1 MAFPSK
7 EKGRGV
13 FAALKASG
21 WESVRLVLS
30 QYWVRLIGLNL
41 LYLLCCLPVI
51 TIPAATCGLHRVI
64 LNMVRETR
72 YEGVFHGFFA
82 EFRTHFL
89 KRTVFGLLLL
99 LAPVSI
105 ACYPIIFGME
115 GSAVVIATTISVLLY
130 FCITKYFYPLL
141 VLLDVFLVTMFGTAL
156 SSCINFFLTT
166 DGQASAVGTIVS
178 AGYGFVCG
186 AYMPI
191 SSFGSGLQK
200 ALSFLPGTYGTALLR
215 NHMLRGVFAEM
226 SAQGFP
232 AAAIDAI
239 RDGLDCSLRF
249 FGAAVSQSAMYAV
262 LCGSVAAL
270 IGLRS
275 TRAMLLLARALY
287 LLEIPFFGFLLDCK
301 VTTAQ
306 CTIIAFLYDRC
317 RDCPPEEL
325 PEGQPHRFGGWP
337 LLTAAVAGVTLA
349 TGLMAVY
356 LYTLPQDDALLTAV
370 GGVTP
375 LVTFHRGDCTVAPEN
390 TLPAFRSAIL
400 KGGDRIELDV
410 QMTSDGV
417 VVVTHDSNLKRC
429 TGKNAK
435 VYDLTYAEVAQL
447 DAGRWFSSRFADTRI
462 PTLEQVLQLCR
473 GRIGLNVEI
482 KPSAA
487 TPALEAETVRLLREY
502 GFDSSNCVITS
513 QSYETLHKVKALA
526 PEYPTGYIL
535 ALGVGNYYD
544 LPDADFFSVETTFI
558 TSGMVNAVHLRG
570 KTVSAWTIDRE
581 KVATH
586 MLELGVDDLITD
598 KPDMV
603 QDLLARN
610 QQVDDSLI
618 DFRDLLNALLHPEQ
632 PADSSDDAEEAIT
645 DAVEDP
651 EEFVDA
657 A

>member
-1 MAFPSK
+1 MTEPYPSTEVESK
-7 EKGRGV
+7 LKHLFRSLTRAHRAYKDTRSHALTLLHRASAAVLTAVLVYKALTYLLFLPAMNGIWSLTLRCSPVNYLTNNNAHQIFTSPTILGGIVLIVLLAACWNLYGFSILLHGFELARRGETLRPVSLFVRSLGDIHHVLLPKNWPILLYCALLIPFTDV
-13 FAALKASG
+13 FVTYNYISQLAVPEYILG
-21 WESVRLVLS
+21 LVRAKPLYLVLFLLILGAAFLFTLL
-30 QYWVRLIGLNL
+30 WVLVLPLFTLERKSLWEAVQESAAHVRAQLPRLAGVLLRWNL
-41 LYLLCCLPVI
+41 SAL
-51 TIPAATCGLHRVI
+51 
-64 LNMVRETR
+64 VR
-72 YEGVFHGFFA
+72 
-82 EFRTHFL
+82 
-89 KRTVFGLLLL
+89 
-99 LAPVSI
+99 
-105 ACYPIIFGME
+105 
-115 GSAVVIATTISVLLY
+115 SVL
-130 FCITKYFYPLL
+130 
-141 VLLDVFLVTMFGTAL
+141 V
-156 SSCINFFLTT
+156 
-166 DGQASAVGTIVS
+166 
-178 AGYGFVCG
+178 
-186 AYMPI
+186 
-191 SSFGSGLQK
+191 
-200 ALSFLPGTYGTALLR
+200 
-215 NHMLRGVFAEM
+215 
-226 SAQGFP
+226 
-232 AAAIDAI
+232 
-239 RDGLDCSLRF
+239 F
-249 FGAAVSQSAMYAV
+249 FGASLLVY
-262 LCGSVAAL
+262 SVAAL

-306 CTIIAFLYDRC
+306 CTIIAFLYDCC
-317 RDCPPEEL
+317 RDCPPEAL
-325 PEGQPHRFGGWP
+325 TEGKPHRFGGWP
-337 LLTAAVAGVTLA
+337 
-349 TGLMAVY
+349 
-356 LYTLPQDDALLTAV
+356 LLTAV

-632 PADSSDDAEEAIT
+632 PADSSDDAEETIT